1 MKVILI
7 ANRDTCFPFAYHS
20 RVHLNYFF
28 FIAIKSGTLLCQKE
42 QEKEK
47 NIPKPSKHGQM

>member
-7 ANRDTCFPFAYHS
+7 YPNFFPLCLPFKGTPK
-20 RVHLNYFF
+20 LF
-28 FIAIKSGTLLCQKE
+28 FIAMKSGTLLCQKE